1 MSKFHRLIAR
11 VRTCIFRVKEFK
23 AGLFYNFLLYSVKG
37 DFKLCHNPKLAFTQ
51 ILLEINKY
59 SFKNLFIMNLFN
71 YYATINNKNLFNET
85 FKVYDLKYKLQWNR
99 FDQSYSQVKI

>member
-1 MSKFHRLIAR
+1 
-11 VRTCIFRVKEFK
+11 
-23 AGLFYNFLLYSVKG
+23 
-37 DFKLCHNPKLAFTQ
+37 
-51 ILLEINKY
+51 
-59 SFKNLFIMNLFN
+59 MNLFN